1 MPVKIYSNDVQNIYV
16 GDDRSNDVLT
26 IYVGSYRT
34 DEDAFTIIVIVT
46 DEYEN
51 FLVFSSLY

>member
-1 MPVKIYSNDVQNIYV
+1 MKIYSNDVQNIYV